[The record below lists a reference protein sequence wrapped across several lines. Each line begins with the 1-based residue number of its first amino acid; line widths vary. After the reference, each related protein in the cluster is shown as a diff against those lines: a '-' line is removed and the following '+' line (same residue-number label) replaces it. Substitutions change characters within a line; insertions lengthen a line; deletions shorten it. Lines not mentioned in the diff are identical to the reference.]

1 MIQSLWL
8 QAAAQQGRKEQGASA
23 ASGSHEAGPGLP
35 AEITQRQC
43 LDASYFAS
51 SSVAGAAD
59 TSLADLEGLVPDD
72 ELRAARATATLQH
85 LLQLPQLSFMA
96 ACGKSDDAP
105 AHMYC

>member
-1 MIQSLWL
+1 VIQSLWL

-23 ASGSHEAGPGLP
+23 ASGSHEAGPSLP